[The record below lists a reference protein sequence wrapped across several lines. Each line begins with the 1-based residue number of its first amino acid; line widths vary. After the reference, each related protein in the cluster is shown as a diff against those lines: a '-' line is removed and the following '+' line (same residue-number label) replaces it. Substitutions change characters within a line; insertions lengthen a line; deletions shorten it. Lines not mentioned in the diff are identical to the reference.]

1 MEYNHLILIVADAHN
16 HEDGKEDDGCDY
28 YRNVTYEKSFASVW
42 EDIYEMI
49 RQINSIRVMFMPVS
63 NRLLLKTASIMQ
75 SVLGTKLVN
84 SVPVTTETNFAEII
98 TNTTVTEYKK
108 FIGIS

>member
-1 MEYNHLILIVADAHN
+1 
-16 HEDGKEDDGCDY
+16 
-28 YRNVTYEKSFASVW
+28 
-42 EDIYEMI
+42 
-49 RQINSIRVMFMPVS
+49 MFMPVS